1 MVQYKL
7 EGEPPKMQ
15 LGRKGKMSLLEHS
28 VLQLFP
34 LTVCCTLICSTNWQ
48 PVLIYLHQDSLK
60 GSVYIIL
67 FGIKEAA

>member
-7 EGEPPKMQ
+7 VGEIPKVQ
-15 LGRKGKMSLLEHS
+15 LGEKRKMSLLEHS

-48 PVLIYLHQDSLK
+48 PVLRYLHQDSLK
-60 GSVYIIL
+60 GNIYIIL
-67 FGIKEAA
+67 FWIKEAA